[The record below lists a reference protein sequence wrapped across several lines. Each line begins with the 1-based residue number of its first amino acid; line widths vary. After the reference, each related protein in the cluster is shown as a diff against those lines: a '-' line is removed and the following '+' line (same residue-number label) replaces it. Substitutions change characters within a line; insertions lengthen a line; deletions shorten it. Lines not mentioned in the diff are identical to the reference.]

1 MTAIRATHRLRSGQ
15 LAVEIAPDFF
25 KIAGEPVRT
34 GLEVITR
41 HGGVEPIDHATDSIE
56 VSEDDLRR
64 KDWLKD
70 GQDRI
75 LQHVNEKARKYLKE
89 KYGKSQDE

>member
-25 KIAGEPVRT
+25 KIPGEPVRT
-34 GLEVITR
+34 GLEVIVR
-41 HGGVEPIDHATDSIE
+41 HGGIEPIDDATDSIE
-56 VSEDDLRR
+56 VSEDDVRR

-75 LQHVNEKARKYLKE
+75 RRSVTEKARKYLNE
-89 KYGKSQDE
+89 KYRKSQDE

>member
-1 MTAIRATHRLRSGQ
+1 MTAIRATHRLRAGQ
-15 LAVEIAPDFF
+15 LAVEIGPDFF

-34 GLEVITR
+34 GLEVIVR
-41 HGGVEPIDHATDSIE
+41 HGGIEPIDDATASIE

-64 KDWLKD
+64 KDWLND

-75 LQHVNEKARKYLKE
+75 LQNANERARKYMNE
-89 KYGKSQDE
+89 RRRKSQDD